1 MLIEKLIKINDILNR
16 LIKITDED
24 IYNIKEANHDEV
36 FKNIPIKEKY
46 AQEFQKL
53 KNEIDSVLVSRNKP
67 VEEIFTNEEEK
78 EFEKFKENLNE
89 FYEKHKLFSKLSFS
103 VTNFYNTLLEKIKN
117 RKKLTYDKNDI
128 QNPFMKIKA

>member
-1 MLIEKLIKINDILNR
+1 MLIEKLTKINDILNR

-24 IYNIKEANHDEV
+24 IYNIKEANHEEV
-36 FKNIPIKEKY
+36 FKNISLKEKY
-46 AQEFQKL
+46 AQDFQKL
-53 KNEIDSVLVSRNKP
+53 KNEIDYILVSRNKP
-67 VEEIFTNEEEK
+67 IEEIFTKEEEI
-78 EFEKFKENLNE
+78 EFERFKENLNE

-117 RKKLTYDKNDI
+117 KKKLTYDKNDI